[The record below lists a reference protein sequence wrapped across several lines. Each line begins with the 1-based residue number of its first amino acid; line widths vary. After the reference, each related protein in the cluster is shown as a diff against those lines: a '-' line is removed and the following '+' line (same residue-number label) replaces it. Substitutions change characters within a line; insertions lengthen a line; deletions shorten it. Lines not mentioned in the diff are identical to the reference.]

1 MPYKLLIADDEPI
14 ILKHLK
20 NSIDWR
26 NIGFEISGIFSDGED
41 VIDYLNSNKPC
52 DVILSDIKMFKV
64 SGTELAKYVYENKP
78 EIKVILF
85 SGYRDFENAVEALKY
100 NVENYLLKPLKTTEL
115 IAVFEDLKKKLDE
128 QKSDAILKNYLL
140 REILINLKNGI
151 YHDKSKLLEKLSPFN
166 LSFISDNAAF
176 FFKIKLDSPYECAEE
191 NIRANIFQ
199 NFVSERESGIIGYY
213 MQGTN
218 YEIEYFL
225 SAQNK
230 SRDFL
235 TAYAENISKNITEL
249 IKIKAYLSEFIYYKC
264 IDELIETKNH
274 TLPVEKHIND
284 FKTQLINA
292 INSNET
298 SDITAIT
305 ETILEM
311 FTGLQPKEQRDMIKS
326 LTNDILTTLKIDVT
340 PEYDFEKVLSEC
352 TDFESLKDFAK
363 NYFVGLGNLSSMHD
377 DLTRKSVILW
387 ARKYIEDHCG
397 DELTLEKISSMV
409 YLSPTYFSKL
419 FKNITGQNYIDFLIT
434 CRMNSAKKL
443 LITTTLKVSEIG
455 IRVGYVNA
463 SFFNRLFKKNCG
475 VTPTE
480 YRIKYTKGGY

>member
-1 MPYKLLIADDEPI
+1 MLKFLIVFAEVIMLYKLLIADDEPI

-52 DVILSDIKMFKV
+52 DVILSDIKMFKI

-199 NFVSERESGIIGYY
+199 NFRER
-213 MQGTN
+213 
-218 YEIEYFL
+218 
-225 SAQNK
+225 
-230 SRDFL
+230 
-235 TAYAENISKNITEL
+235 
-249 IKIKAYLSEFIYYKC
+249 
-264 IDELIETKNH
+264 
-274 TLPVEKHIND
+274 
-284 FKTQLINA
+284 
-292 INSNET
+292 
-298 SDITAIT
+298 
-305 ETILEM
+305 
-311 FTGLQPKEQRDMIKS
+311 
-326 LTNDILTTLKIDVT
+326 
-340 PEYDFEKVLSEC
+340 
-352 TDFESLKDFAK
+352 
-363 NYFVGLGNLSSMHD
+363 
-377 DLTRKSVILW
+377 
-387 ARKYIEDHCG
+387 
-397 DELTLEKISSMV
+397 
-409 YLSPTYFSKL
+409 
-419 FKNITGQNYIDFLIT
+419 
-434 CRMNSAKKL
+434 
-443 LITTTLKVSEIG
+443 
-455 IRVGYVNA
+455 IRY
-463 SFFNRLFKKNCG
+463 
-475 VTPTE
+475 
-480 YRIKYTKGGY
+480 YRILYARNKL